1 MNNIYLQLLLV
12 AAVVVYIVDLSGFT
26 DTLLGWASKFTA
38 RFGYG
43 PVKNLRPFTCSL
55 CMVWWCCLLWSIF
68 RNNFTLPVVAY
79 CAALS
84 AYSITLTQSFIFIR
98 EAVLKLLRTLM
109 KWIDA

>member
-1 MNNIYLQLLLV
+1 MSIYIDLLLL
-12 AAVVVYIVDLSGFT
+12 AAIVTWVVDCSGFT
-26 DTLLGWASKFTA
+26 DTLLDLASSFTR

>member
-38 RFGYG
+38 RWGYP
-43 PVKNLRPFTCSL
+43 PVRSLRPFTCSL
-55 CMVWWCCLLWSIF
+55 CMVWWCGLTWAWLQDAL
-68 RNNFTLPVVAY
+68 TLPVVAY

>member
-1 MNNIYLQLLLV
+1 MSIYIELLLV
-12 AAVVVYIVDLSGFT
+12 TAVVVYIVDLSGFT

-79 CAALS
+79 FAALS